1 MKSYDYEAVVFD
13 GEIYCIECL
22 PTNASKEECDPIFAD
37 SEWDNYP
44 TCCECFHVHDYVSL
58 IQPKNEFWCIQKM
71 SRWSENPCPYDGP
84 AIRNAGIKAKYYSNK
99 DEALRDAK
107 IITEYNSIG
116 FSVVRAK
123 KLHPDYSV
131 E

>member
-1 MKSYDYEAVVFD
+1 MKSFDYEAVIFD
-13 GEIYCIECL
+13 GDVYCVECL
-22 PTNASKEECDPIFAD
+22 PTTASKEDCDPIFAD

-44 TCCECFHVHDYVSL
+44 TCCECFHTHDYVSL

-84 AIRNAGIKAKYYSNK
+84 AIRNAGIKARYYSNK

-107 IITEYNSIG
+107 IITEYNPVG

-123 KLHPDYSV
+123 KLHPDYPV